1 MERLRQNQS
10 QPGLFEPQKVVGIDT
25 TDTTDT
31 AADRGF
37 SAGILVPFGE
47 LSSGL
52 WNRLRLG
59 FQQEFRAGIG
69 LSAWRAGDT
78 DSNFPARNV
87 SQLETK
93 DKPMIRSFLVRLLGV
108 WKCCRPGVSPGIS
121 GGHFGAARMA
131 RAGPILTPIGV
142 KSWLQAHQEI
152 PR

>member
-10 QPGLFEPQKVVGIDT
+10 QPGIFEPQKVVGIDT

-78 DSNFPARNV
+78 DSNFLARNV
-87 SQLETK
+87 SKLETK
-93 DKPMIRSFLVRLLGV
+93 DKPMI
-108 WKCCRPGVSPGIS
+108 P
-121 GGHFGAARMA
+121 H
-131 RAGPILTPIGV
+131 
-142 KSWLQAHQEI
+142 H
-152 PR
+152 

>member
-10 QPGLFEPQKVVGIDT
+10 QPSLFEPQKVVGI
-25 TDTTDT
+25 DT

-37 SAGILVPFGE
+37 SAGILFPFGE

-87 SQLETK
+87 SKLETK
-93 DKPMIRSFLVRLLGV
+93 DKPMI
-108 WKCCRPGVSPGIS
+108 PP
-121 GGHFGAARMA
+121 
-131 RAGPILTPIGV
+131 LTPLTLSKISRGFGLNSREKRAAPDPV
-142 KSWLQAHQEI
+142 F
-152 PR
+152 